1 MPAIIT
7 TSSALVYGS
16 YENIFLLLF
25 FIITIILHLQY
36 SVHTKYLPHGV
47 CVCAGGGGGGGGWEK
62 GTRVSASW
70 SPSLSGF
77 CGLIFH

>member
-47 CVCAGGGGGGGGWEK
+47 CVCAGGGGGVGDGRRGP
-62 GTRVSASW
+62 GCQRPGVLLFLDSVD
-70 SPSLSGF
+70 
-77 CGLIFH
+77 